1 MENIINRVVEYIEK
15 QVVPVNVIITGSNL
29 DLIGKALCAFCQSV
43 KDYIF
48 FDQCDFKDS
57 PPQRNKKDK
66 AKLSLIITSAK
77 TNPKTLTN
85 IIKTLKRAD
94 EKVIKIYT
102 NSHGTTLAVL

>member
-1 MENIINRVVEYIEK
+1 MENIINRVAEYIAEQK
-15 QVVPVNVIITGSNL
+15 VPVNVIITGSSL
-29 DLIGKALCAFCQSV
+29 DLIGKTLCTFCQSI

-66 AKLSLIITSAK
+66 SKPSLIITSAK

-85 IIKTLKRAD
+85 IISTLKRAD
-94 EKVIKIYT
+94 EKVVKIYT
-102 NSHGTTLAVL
+102 NPYKTTFAVL